1 MTKKAQ
7 ERENKIQKFLMNM
20 KMNHNP
26 TNGILKIKNG
36 EEKWQCLIKKIKRRT
51 KKMQRTKRKNV
62 VKDKKG
68 PKNNNPST
76 NVQKIIMVKNVAT
89 VE

>member
-1 MTKKAQ
+1 
-7 ERENKIQKFLMNM
+7 
-20 KMNHNP
+20 
-26 TNGILKIKNG
+26 
-36 EEKWQCLIKKIKRRT
+36 
-51 KKMQRTKRKNV
+51 MQRTKRKNV